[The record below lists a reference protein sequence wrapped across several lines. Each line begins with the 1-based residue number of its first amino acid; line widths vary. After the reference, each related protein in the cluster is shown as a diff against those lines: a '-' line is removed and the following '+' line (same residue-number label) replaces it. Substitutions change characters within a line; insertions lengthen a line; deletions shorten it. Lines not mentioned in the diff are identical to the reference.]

1 MDDALREISTRP
13 SLLLLNRHKQ
23 NNMPNQRAPHKTQIT
38 LVIDKTLLRQV
49 EELTAQLDISRNKT
63 LVSLISD
70 ALQQLNR

>member
-1 MDDALREISTRP
+1 
-13 SLLLLNRHKQ
+13 
-23 NNMPNQRAPHKTQIT
+23 MPNQRAPHKTQIT

-70 ALQQLNR
+70 ALQQLDR